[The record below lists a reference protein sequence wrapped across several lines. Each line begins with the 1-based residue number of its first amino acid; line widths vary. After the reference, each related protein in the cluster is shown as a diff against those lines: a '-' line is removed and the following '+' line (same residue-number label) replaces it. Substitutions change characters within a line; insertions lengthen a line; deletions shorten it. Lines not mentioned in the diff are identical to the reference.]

1 MDSPYPA
8 LTGAIVRRRGG
19 TDARIEARP
28 GTIYA
33 DGVTDDALRT
43 AAFPSDA
50 APAPRTTAAS
60 RTMLSHIMGPT
71 EVNLLG
77 TVHGGVVMKFVDDVA
92 GAVAG
97 RHSGGPAVTAA
108 MDEMQFLNPVR
119 VGDLVHAY
127 AQVNWVGATSMEVG
141 VRVMAE
147 PWNEAGTAPR
157 HVASAYLVFVAVD
170 DKGQPRSVP
179 PLILET
185 DLDRRRHGEAEIRRS
200 HRLARRRAIQA
211 ARAGVGRE
219 AEAAALAQA
228 QAAPAA
234 QAATNSA
241 TNSATNME
249 GAR

>member
-1 MDSPYPA
+1 M
-8 LTGAIVRRRGG
+8 
-19 TDARIEARP
+19 
-28 GTIYA
+28 
-33 DGVTDDALRT
+33 TDDARS
-43 AAFPSDA
+43 APD
-50 APAPRTTAAS
+50 PAPRTTAAS

-185 DLDRRRHGEAEIRRS
+185 DLDRRRHAEAEIRRS
-200 HRLARRRAIQA
+200 HRLSRRTAIQA
-211 ARAGVGRE
+211 ARAG
-219 AEAAALAQA
+219 AEAGVGIQTQPETQTQPQTQTQTQPLIQT
-228 QAAPAA
+228 PEDD
-234 QAATNSA
+234 S
-241 TNSATNME
+241 
-249 GAR
+249 